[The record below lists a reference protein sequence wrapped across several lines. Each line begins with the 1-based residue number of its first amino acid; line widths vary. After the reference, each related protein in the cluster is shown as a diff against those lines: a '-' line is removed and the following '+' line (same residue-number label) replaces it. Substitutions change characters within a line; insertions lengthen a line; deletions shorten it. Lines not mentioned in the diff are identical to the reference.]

1 MRYAEFKLFEAEGQP
16 GYYTVGDSHAEGL
29 AAYSGKPWTNR
40 AKHSKRS
47 TDPMHMA
54 AIQEIPKGSVVVIS
68 LGANDVGSNEQ
79 PSAIASRVAS
89 IVDASVSKGNKTFF
103 VLFPVGTSKSTNP
116 EKRRAVREA
125 IKSAISVPISD
136 LEGQALQSD
145 GVHAQPN
152 VYATLGKT
160 LAKQVPKP
168 ATQAPATQTQPTA
181 QSGKP
186 AGSFVISVPNG
197 RRGPAVADIQKALI
211 ALGYPLPKH
220 GVDGIRGPETVAAVK
235 KFQTDNGLEV
245 DGDPGP
251 ETVAKLN
258 AVLKSKPE
266 IAGKL
271 TNSTEADVKT
281 RPSGGGAEPGS
292 SAIGATP
299 DMDTL
304 EMIKSFEGFAPQA
317 YWDHKQWSI
326 GYGSFAGSNRSKP
339 DIEGTISK
347 ERAESMLRDHVQKF
361 SNDVERWNRVGNY
374 KWNEGQKGALISFA
388 YNIGSIS
395 QLTDQ
400 GKRDNAT
407 IAKKMLEYST
417 ASGQVVP
424 GLVNR
429 RRVEQQKFLMNTP
442 ELKRMS

>member
-16 GYYTVGDSHAEGL
+16 GYYTVGDSHAEGIG
-29 AAYSGKPWTNR
+29 AYAGKPWINKS
-40 AKHSKRS
+40 KHSMKS
-47 TDPMHMA
+47 TEPMHMA
-54 AIQEIPKGSVVVIS
+54 AIREIPKGSVVVIS
-68 LGANDVGSNEQ
+68 LGANDAGMTNDTPATIAGRV
-79 PSAIASRVAS
+79 SAIVE
-89 IVDASVSKGNKTFF
+89 ASVSNGNKTFF
-103 VLFPVGTSKSTNP
+103 VLFPIGTSKATKP
-116 EKRRAVREA
+116 ERRIAVRDA

-152 VYATLGKT
+152 VYASLGKT
-160 LAKQVPKP
+160 FAKQTPKP
-168 ATQAPATQTQPTA
+168 ASVTNAPPPA

-186 AGSFVISVPNG
+186 TGSFTISVPTS
-197 RRGPAVADIQKALI
+197 RRGPEVADVQKALV
-211 ALGYPLPKH
+211 ALGYPLPKR
-220 GVDGIRGPETVAAVK
+220 GVDGIRGPETSAAVK
-235 KFQTDNGLEV
+235 KFQEDNGLEV

-251 ETVAKLN
+251 NTVAKLN

-266 IAGKL
+266 IASKL

-281 RPSGGGAEPGS
+281 RPSAGGAAPGS

-304 EMIKSFEGFAPQA
+304 EMIKSFEGFAPNA

-339 DIEGTISK
+339 DIAGPISK
-347 ERAESMLRDHVQKF
+347 ERAETMLRDHVQQF

-388 YNIGSIS
+388 YNIGSIG

-407 IAKKMLEYST
+407 IARKMPEYSN
-417 ASGQVVP
+417 ASGQSVP

-429 RRVEQQKFLMNTP
+429 RRVEQQKFIMHTP